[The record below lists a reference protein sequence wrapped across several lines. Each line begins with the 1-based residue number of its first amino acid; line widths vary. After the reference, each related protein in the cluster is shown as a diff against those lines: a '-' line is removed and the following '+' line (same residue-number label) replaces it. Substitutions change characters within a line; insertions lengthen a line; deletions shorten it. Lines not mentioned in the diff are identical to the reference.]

1 MAIRPHRGVLPQVNR
16 YACLMVPTCAA
27 RQLFDRTPPRTKD
40 EATWT
45 PSGPDGISA
54 LPDDVI
60 HHVLGFLPA
69 HDALQTSALARR
81 WRNHWKWMHSLRFAA
96 VSGSVSVVVL
106 KRLVDRLLLDI
117 RAPLDECV
125 IDIQGLLE
133 LTEEV
138 GRLIRH
144 AVSEFHVR
152 VLKVSLERQ
161 VVSGH
166 PLVSGNLVRLE
177 LHHVTVEG
185 TILDFSSCTAL
196 EDVVMTRAHIHATKI
211 SSPSLKRL
219 RMKKCYL
226 FPSVYSATCISAP
239 SLVLMELDDLSV
251 TTPLLERMPMLETAF
266 VRLGHSWTFRCELR
280 PTWLCCGVCAGCI
293 KFYLMEL
300 GSLSSARHL
309 ELTAPSVKFTVLR
322 CPTFSKLTTLLLNE
336 WCLAAD
342 FGALSCIL
350 QHSPILEKLTLLL
363 NQAQQ
368 ETYNTMEQLPTIS
381 KCLKVVEIKCTKL
394 DDRLYDFF
402 KILKIF
408 LGREHLRYNLTS
420 GQTEIPL
427 KV

>member
-1 MAIRPHRGVLPQVNR
+1 VISFSSLGGFGLHRSSVMFLNVFSSLAVNR
-16 YACLMVPTCAA
+16 YSCLMVPPCAA
-27 RQLFDRTPPRTKD
+27 RQLFDRTPMGIKD

-96 VSGSVSVVVL
+96 VSGSVSFVVL

-125 IDIQGLLE
+125 IDIDDIQGLHE

-152 VLKVSLERQ
+152 VLKVSLERE

-177 LHHVTVEG
+177 LHHVTVKG

-309 ELTAPSVKFTVLR
+309 ELLAPSVKVHK
-322 CPTFSKLTTLLLNE
+322 PSKVS
-336 WCLAAD
+336 
-342 FGALSCIL
+342 LSSL
-350 QHSPILEKLTLLL
+350 FL
-363 NQAQQ
+363 
-368 ETYNTMEQLPTIS
+368 
-381 KCLKVVEIKCTKL
+381 
-394 DDRLYDFF
+394 
-402 KILKIF
+402 F
-408 LGREHLRYNLTS
+408 LGHYP
-420 GQTEIPL
+420 IYM
-427 KV
+427 